1 MKFLIELWP
10 RDEAAELCL
19 QEIIGLKLTGDTS
32 HQKIFLIVGPRRSGK
47 GTIGWVVR
55 NLVGPENVASPT
67 IASLGTEFGM
77 APLIDKRVA
86 IIEDARV
93 SAQSSVIAERLL
105 TISGE
110 GSFEINRK
118 YQAHWHGP
126 LTARFLILTNELPK
140 IADASRALASRFVLL
155 ALTQSFYG
163 QEDHG
168 LRDKLRPEL
177 PGIFNWALEGLDR
190 LRKRG
195 RFETPKSSLDA
206 VRQLE
211 DLASPISAFLRDWCV
226 IDRKF
231 RIEADEAFRAWGA
244 YCERNGHKAG
254 SASSFGRDLRTVLP
268 QMRDSRGHRQHHYL
282 GLDLSQQGE
291 HEFTQALRERRVK

>member
-1 MKFLIELWP
+1 
-10 RDEAAELCL
+10 
-19 QEIIGLKLTGDTS
+19 
-32 HQKIFLIVGPRRSGK
+32 
-47 GTIGWVVR
+47 VVR

-140 IADASRALASRFVLL
+140 IADASKALASRFVLL
-155 ALTQSFYG
+155 TLTQSFYG

-168 LRDKLRPEL
+168 LKDKLRPEL
-177 PGIFNWALEGLDR
+177 PGIFNWALQGLDR

-195 RFETPKSSLDA
+195 RFDMPRSSLDA

-211 DLASPISAFLRDWCV
+211 DLGSPISAFLRDWCV

-268 QMRDSRGHRQHHYL
+268 QLRDSRGHRQHHYL

-291 HEFTQALRERRVK
+291 HEFTLAWRERRAK